1 MVIDEPNVQDQASG
15 GYAQIISRKIMME
28 ILPYLNIYQTEEIT
42 QEQLD
47 TLEMTMEEAEAG
59 RKLETDQTPET
70 DEYGNVIE
78 TQETDE
84 NGNPVQ
90 DDSWNLG
97 DEENPVVENPN
108 IVSPPENN
116 GENVE
121 TEESEAGVTNEDLNI
136 P

>member
-1 MVIDEPNVQDQASG
+1 
-15 GYAQIISRKIMME
+15 MME

-108 IVSPPENN
+108 IGSPLKTT
-116 GENVE
+116 GKNVE

>member
-1 MVIDEPNVQDQASG
+1 M
-15 GYAQIISRKIMME
+15 
-28 ILPYLNIYQTEEIT
+28 
-42 QEQLD
+42 
-47 TLEMTMEEAEAG
+47 
-59 RKLETDQTPET
+59 
-70 DEYGNVIE
+70 IE

-84 NGNPVQ
+84 NGDPVR

-121 TEESEAGVTNEDLNI
+121 TEESDAGVTNEDLNI